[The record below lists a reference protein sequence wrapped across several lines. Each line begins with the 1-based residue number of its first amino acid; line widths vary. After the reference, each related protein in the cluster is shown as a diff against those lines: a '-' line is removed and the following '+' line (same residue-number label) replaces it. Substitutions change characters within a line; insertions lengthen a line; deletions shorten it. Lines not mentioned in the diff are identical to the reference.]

1 MAMKKSTRYI
11 IAAAVVACVVIA
23 VFVVGKK
30 PANGP
35 SPAPTD
41 ALAQCLTAKGVKMYG
56 AYWCSHCQNQ
66 KKEFG
71 SSWQYASYV
80 ECALPGNQGQTKE
93 CEDAGIK
100 GYPTW
105 VFPGGKQLPG
115 EQSFETLAQESGC
128 PYQSTP

>member
-1 MAMKKSTRYI
+1 MDKKSWWLTAGTILAVLVPVVVFALVAGKPKVEPGRY
-11 IAAAVVACVVIA
+11 
-23 VFVVGKK
+23 
-30 PANGP
+30 
-35 SPAPTD
+35 D

-115 EQSFETLAQESGC
+115 EQSFETLA
-128 PYQSTP
+128 